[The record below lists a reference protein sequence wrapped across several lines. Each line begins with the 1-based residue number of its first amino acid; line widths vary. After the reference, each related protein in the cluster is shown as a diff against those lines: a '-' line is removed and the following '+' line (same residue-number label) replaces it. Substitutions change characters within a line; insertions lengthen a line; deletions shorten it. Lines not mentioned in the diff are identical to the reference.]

1 MASCHHVLDEGNY
14 AKVTH
19 SCLPP
24 EVVIA
29 INAVIMRVINKNLQD
44 VH

>member
-19 SCLPP
+19 CYLPP

-29 INAVIMRVINKNLQD
+29 INAAIMHVINKNVQD